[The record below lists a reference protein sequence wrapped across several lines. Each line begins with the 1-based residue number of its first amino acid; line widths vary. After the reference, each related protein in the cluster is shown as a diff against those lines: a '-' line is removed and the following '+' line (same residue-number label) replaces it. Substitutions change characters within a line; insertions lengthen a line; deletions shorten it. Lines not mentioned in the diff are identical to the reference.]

1 MKRFQDTNNIHKKP
15 VIGYYQE
22 YGDRF
27 YHFGGGRMNQ
37 LQPQEYCMATEV
49 YRLFQIQGGAH
60 EAENAG
66 LIFSFFNR
74 ILEAY

>member
-1 MKRFQDTNNIHKKP
+1 
-15 VIGYYQE
+15 
-22 YGDRF
+22 
-27 YHFGGGRMNQ
+27 MNQ